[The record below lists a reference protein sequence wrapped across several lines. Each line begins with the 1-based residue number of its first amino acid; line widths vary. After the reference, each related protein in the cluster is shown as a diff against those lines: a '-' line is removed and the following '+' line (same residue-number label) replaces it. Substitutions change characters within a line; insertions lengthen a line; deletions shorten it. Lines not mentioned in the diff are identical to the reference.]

1 MQKRKLGNT
10 GLDVSPIC
18 FGGNVF
24 GWTIDEATSFSILDA
39 FVAEGFDFIDTA
51 DVYSRW
57 IEGNKG
63 GESETILGNWFAKS
77 GKRKD
82 VVLATKV
89 GMEVDLGSGLRKA
102 HIVASV
108 EASLKRLQTDY
119 IDLYQSHKD
128 DETAPLEETLAAYQD
143 LIKSGKVRAIG
154 ASNYS
159 AERLAKSLEI
169 SKAHNLPRY
178 ESLQPGYNLYDREGY
193 EKALEPLCRKE
204 NIGVIGYY
212 SLASGFLSGKYR
224 SEADLA
230 KSQRGKSVGQKYL
243 NARGFAILEAL
254 DNVAG
259 NLKATQ
265 AQVALAWLI
274 ARPGITAP
282 IVSATSLDQLHDILK
297 SVSIT
302 LSEADIAEL
311 DMASAWQKK
320 AA

>member
-1 MQKRKLGNT
+1 MHKRKLGNS
-10 GLDVSPIC
+10 GLEVMPVC

-24 GWTIDEATSFSILDA
+24 GWTIDEATSFTILDA
-39 FVAEGFDFIDTA
+39 FVGEGLDFIDTA

-89 GMEVDLGSGLRKA
+89 GMETELGTGLRKE
-102 HIVASV
+102 HIMASV

-128 DETAPLEETLAAYQD
+128 DENAPMEETLAAYQQ
-143 LIKSGKVRAIG
+143 LIKDGKVRAIG
-154 ASNYS
+154 ASNFS
-159 AERLAKSLEI
+159 AERLAKSLEV
-169 SKAHNLPRY
+169 SKEHGLPRY

-204 NIGVIGYY
+204 NIGVISYY
-212 SLASGFLSGKYR
+212 SLARGFLSGKYR
-224 SEADLA
+224 SEADLN
-230 KSQRGKSVGQKYL
+230 KSPRGKSVGENYL
-243 NARGFAILEAL
+243 NERGFAILEAL

-259 NLKATQ
+259 NLNATP

-282 IVSATSLDQLHDILK
+282 IVSATSLEQLKDITH
-297 SVSIT
+297 SVKIT
-302 LSEADIAEL
+302 LSDADIAEL